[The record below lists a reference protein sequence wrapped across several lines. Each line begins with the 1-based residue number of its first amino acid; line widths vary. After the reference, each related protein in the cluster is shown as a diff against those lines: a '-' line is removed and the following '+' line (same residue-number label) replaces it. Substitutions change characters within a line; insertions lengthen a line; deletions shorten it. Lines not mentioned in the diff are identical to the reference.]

1 MLQHIED
8 SHHSKMNSRLDLV
21 EYICR
26 VCNWRED
33 TLEDVQEHARKHRGQ
48 DPVWSSDYRRWEH
61 NLNRFRS
68 DSDRSRSPRSKL
80 KPERPFGWGKVKSSE
95 GKKINIKI

>member
-1 MLQHIED
+1 MIILWAFLIFSVRGLILQHIEV
-8 SHHSKMNSRLDLV
+8 SHHSRMNSRLDLV

-68 DSDRSRSPRSKL
+68 DPQYRPSSPPR
-80 KPERPFGWGKVKSSE
+80 
-95 GKKINIKI
+95 KKIKK